1 MVTSESGRWSVWRIL
16 GIRVLIWAPQRK
28 ALFVGIGGDGSEGCS
43 VLLVDKVVPI
53 YMESAVN
60 HAIQLREGLPREIRL
75 YLFRRHPCHY
85 SSNSALYPWM
95 RMSTPQCFQGTKEKK
110 NKTDPG
116 ENRDNSGIR
125 RDFFFKLLISF
136 KRLWKTLIC
145 KTKIDCHVKE
155 VKRNNFHIN
164 RKYRTLNFMLVSI
177 NEFLN
182 ALISYACVYVC
193 V

>member
-1 MVTSESGRWSVWRIL
+1 MLRRDELEGDPLKSCSRSVVTGLVLSLNCCPHLLPLSILYGDCFQDKAVMVTSKSGRWSVWRIL

-28 ALFVGIGGDGSEGCS
+28 ALFVGFGGDGSEGCS

-85 SSNSALYPWM
+85 SSNSALYPWV

-110 NKTDPG
+110 TKLTLEKTETIQGSG
-116 ENRDNSGIR
+116 EI
-125 RDFFFKLLISF
+125 FF
-136 KRLWKTLIC
+136 
-145 KTKIDCHVKE
+145 
-155 VKRNNFHIN
+155 
-164 RKYRTLNFMLVSI
+164 
-177 NEFLN
+177 
-182 ALISYACVYVC
+182 
-193 V
+193 